1 MSNTSSSAAYS
12 FCPPEIIYIGFPSA
26 SSSISTTLFA
36 ESSPLFSGLVVSTQ
50 PSPASF
56 SRSSALSS

>member
-1 MSNTSSSAAYS
+1 MSNTSSSAYS
-12 FCPPEIIYIGFPSA
+12 FYPPEIIYIGFPSP

-36 ESSPLFSGLVVSTQ
+36 ASIPLFSGLVVSTQ